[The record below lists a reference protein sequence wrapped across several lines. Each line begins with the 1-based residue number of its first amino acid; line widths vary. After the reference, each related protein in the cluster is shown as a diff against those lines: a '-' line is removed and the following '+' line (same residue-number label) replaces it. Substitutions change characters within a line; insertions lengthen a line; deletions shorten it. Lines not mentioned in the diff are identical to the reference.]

1 MAETYCIVDKRETPS
16 VDPSGYQRDKRGRI
30 QFFCKCAVCGNK
42 KKNQTKVKKLI
53 SASEGAGVF
62 DTVVGTAVDG
72 FAEYGLPWMAKKSV
86 EMGRYG
92 PSALMRDKNLHQKAV
107 KYGINKL
114 TPFIQDSVGSAMDQL
129 STKVR
134 PKKKYKTNRPELDG
148 KIGRRKPISYG
159 RVGGK
164 VDIHNAI
171 LKVAPKKGFVLP
183 GHNYT
188 RPGNPLDSQLKYDP
202 QTGQVLEIYEQP
214 TGKTD
219 VSMQH
224 DVDYS
229 VYGNKPKSEQVKCKN
244 EADRKMIK
252 TLDAIRR
259 KERQWCHAMARSMI
273 KTK

>member
-1 MAETYCIVDKRETPS
+1 MSNIL
-16 VDPSGYQRDKRGRI
+16 Q
-30 QFFCKCAVCGNK
+30 
-42 KKNQTKVKKLI
+42 
-53 SASEGAGVF
+53 EGGLNPL
-62 DTVVGTAVDG
+62 TAVQK
-72 FAEYGLPWMAKKSV
+72 AYEWVAKPAINQSV
-86 EMGRYG
+86 EADQKYSRFKKDRG
-92 PSALMRDKNLHQKAV
+92 PHYKNAYNTVKRLGYDKSCLTFVLSLTNKPLPNL
-107 KYGINKL
+107 G
-114 TPFIQDSVGSAMDQL
+114 G
-129 STKVR
+129 
-134 PKKKYKTNRPELDG
+134 G

-159 RVGGK
+159 RVSGK

-171 LKVAPKKGFVLP
+171 PKVAPKKGFVLP
-183 GHNYT
+183 GRKYT

-229 VYGNKPKSEQVKCKN
+229 LYGNKPKSEQVKCKN

-273 KTK
+273 KTKQKLGLVLQTKNVKRC